1 MEDLSKE
8 EELTFFT
15 YIDELSNGR
24 PIQYIIGKQEFMG
37 IDFLV
42 NENVLIPQP
51 DTEILVQEAIKIAQ
65 KINVPKILDL
75 CTGSGAIIVA
85 LSKLVPNSKLYASDI
100 SVEALKVAKI
110 NSKNHKIKFIQSN
123 LFENINDIFDI
134 IVTNPPYIKTEE
146 INILSKEV
154 QNEPHLALDGGQDG
168 LNFYKKIIKQ
178 ANSYLKHNG
187 YLCMEIG
194 EDQKEE
200 VLSLIKQEAC
210 YVNIKTYKD
219 LSGNDRVITCKKI

>member
-37 IDFLV
+37 IEFLV

-51 DTEILVQEAIKIAQ
+51 DTEILVQETIKIAQ

-75 CTGSGAIIVA
+75 CTGSGAIAVA
-85 LSKLVPNSKLYASDI
+85 LAKLIPNAKLCATDISKEALEVAMKNSKDNR
-100 SVEALKVAKI
+100 V
-110 NSKNHKIKFIQSN
+110 KFVQSN
-123 LFENINDIFDI
+123 LFENVNDIFDI

-168 LNFYKKIIKQ
+168 LKFYKKIVKQ
-178 ANSYLKHNG
+178 AINYLKPNG

-194 EDQKEE
+194 EDQREE
-200 VLSLIKQEAC
+200 VLELIKQEAN

-219 LSGNDRVITCKKI
+219 LAGNDRVITCKKI